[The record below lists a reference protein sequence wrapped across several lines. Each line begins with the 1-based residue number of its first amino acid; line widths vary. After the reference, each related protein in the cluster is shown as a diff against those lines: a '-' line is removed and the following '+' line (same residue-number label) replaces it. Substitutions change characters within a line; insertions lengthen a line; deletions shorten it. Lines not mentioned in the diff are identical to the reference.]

1 MQFKIEDAVNNE
13 TLRQISVS
21 IPNTL
26 QANKIFV
33 KDTDIEKLYGSNAEA
48 SLWEMW
54 NQQHPLIHTWLLLS
68 PISICFLFALLFII
82 H

>member
-1 MQFKIEDAVNNE
+1 MQFKIEEVINTE
-13 TLRQISVS
+13 VTKKSSVS
-21 IPNTL
+21 VPNSL

-33 KDTDIEKLYGSNAEA
+33 KDIEVDRVYYSGDSNSFVEV
-48 SLWEMW
+48 WQ
-54 NQQHPLIHTWLLLS
+54 QQHPLIHTWLVLS